1 MYPAEG
7 PTCAKLETYE
17 RGQLEVSRWPLA
29 KGRWSAS
36 CGPRFCMGSGALSKQ
51 FGIKF
56 TFSYFEITVCT
67 LHTCIVD
74 ECTKLL
80 AGARNARRSAAA
92 CTLHCNLQASR
103 FQTSYVVFGAQQR
116 STFNLFEKQ
125 VSIGLNVN
133 SLAFQWV
140 HVTRRQ
146 QVRHDTQC

>member
-1 MYPAEG
+1 MTTRYSVLVSRRRTHLCE
-7 PTCAKLETYE
+7 LETYE
-17 RGQLEVSRWPLA
+17 RGQLEVSRWLLA

-80 AGARNARRSAAA
+80 AGAPHAHRSL
-92 CTLHCNLQASR
+92 CTEGRLQLTCTQMIEIERYPEYYGRLRKLSCQVGQIGIGFYKRSR
-103 FQTSYVVFGAQQR
+103 V
-116 STFNLFEKQ
+116 
-125 VSIGLNVN
+125 
-133 SLAFQWV
+133 
-140 HVTRRQ
+140 
-146 QVRHDTQC
+146 

>member
-1 MYPAEG
+1 MHVYKYEKSM
-7 PTCAKLETYE
+7 TTRYSVLVSHRRTHLCELETYE

-80 AGARNARRSAAA
+80 AGAWNDWFMYESAVKYSLLETGKCSMCTRLAYSLGNKEA
-92 CTLHCNLQASR
+92 C
-103 FQTSYVVFGAQQR
+103 
-116 STFNLFEKQ
+116 
-125 VSIGLNVN
+125 
-133 SLAFQWV
+133 
-140 HVTRRQ
+140 
-146 QVRHDTQC
+146 